1 MQWIFSFHKN
11 IASKCQRSGPGGPEI
26 SLGFEFQEPNISNG
40 RHRENRRVWPASSC
54 GGRRSCKSL
63 RPAMNVYNNKTLR
76 TSIIKINSNLRRAV
90 RRFRCVPDA
99 SATRT
104 GPDGS
109 GNLLRPN
116 EFPVVS
122 GLRRIRIH
130 SQTLL
135 TRAWVNL
142 MLKN

>member
-1 MQWIFSFHKN
+1 MDDIEK
-11 IASKCQRSGPGGPEI
+11 IVEC
-26 SLGFEFQEPNISNG
+26 G
-40 RHRENRRVWPASSC
+40 RHPLVVVGDPE
-54 GGRRSCKSL
+54 KSL
-63 RPAMNVYNNKTLR
+63 RPAMDVYDNKTLR

-130 SQTLL
+130 PQTLL
-135 TRAWVNL
+135 TRAWV
-142 MLKN
+142 